1 MLCVQV
7 LLDALDTAV
16 LRHFDRLEGLISQ
29 LLKCLCRFRGE
40 ERASHHWIVQVII
53 RIEIHTRLRI
63 VVIRLH
69 YNWWELSRSRDLI
82 PYSRCRI
89 FSSSINYLGVL
100 SAPPAPMP
108 NTPDPPVLLWW
119 IITRVT
125 VKSYSEFF
133 SGPRVVTAFV
143 KLNVMFFNNGIVLV
157 NFHQKRVLT
166 TTGFAVIC
174 FQMYTF

>member
-69 YNWWELSRSRDLI
+69 L
-82 PYSRCRI
+82 
-89 FSSSINYLGVL
+89 
-100 SAPPAPMP
+100 
-108 NTPDPPVLLWW
+108 
-119 IITRVT
+119 
-125 VKSYSEFF
+125 
-133 SGPRVVTAFV
+133 
-143 KLNVMFFNNGIVLV
+143 
-157 NFHQKRVLT
+157 
-166 TTGFAVIC
+166 
-174 FQMYTF
+174 